1 MTNANTDTSAG
12 GRKALEP
19 GELGRYTITGH
30 KADGTA
36 TTGTA
41 SYYQARAWVGLEH
54 SKRKRVQARAATKTG
69 VRRLLQ
75 AKADDLARLDRED
88 GAAGQDGTI
97 PPTWGAAVQNHRA
110 YITEPASQGG
120 GDYSAATKRA
130 YLSALDLYLVER
142 SPFSEDR
149 RLSSVKRAHLE
160 DWLNRI
166 ANSTEVREGRRI
178 GGEGA
183 AKMVR
188 SLVQGIYRRAER
200 GEVVAKN
207 PTRGLTF
214 ERSRD
219 LTRTEPKVRDHKRA
233 FTADERKRV
242 YSAADTDPR
251 CKANDLGDLVR
262 FLIGTGCRIGEA
274 LGLTWEHVD
283 LGAPEPS
290 VTIANTAT
298 RVAGQGI
305 VLGRTKTAKSE
316 RTLTLPATVA
326 TILQD
331 RWERMTVPGHERPL
345 ILGEDHAVFPS
356 SVGTLRDQS
365 NVNEVLRHLFKVAGV
380 EWATSHTFR
389 TTTANALKDDGWA
402 DQRIAARLGN
412 SVETLARHY
421 FDDKTEDDGI
431 AGSLEGAL
439 FRGVDSAPA
448 DEKVDTEVDTEPTEH
463 HLSIVKAS

>member
-1 MTNANTDTSAG
+1 MTNTDTGASTG

-19 GELGRYTITGH
+19 GELGSFRITGR

-41 SYYQARAWVGLEH
+41 SYYLARAWVGLEH
-54 SKRKRVQARAATKTG
+54 SKRKRVQVRGASKTE

-110 YITEPASQGG
+110 YIVAPASQGG

-142 SPFSEDR
+142 SPFTEDR

-160 DWLNRI
+160 DWLNRV
-166 ANSTEVREGRRI
+166 ANSTEVRKGRRI

-207 PTRGLTF
+207 PTRGLEF

-219 LTRTEPKVRDHKRA
+219 LTRAEPKVRDHKRA
-233 FTADERKRV
+233 FSADERERV

-251 CKANDLGDLVR
+251 CRDNDLGDLVR

-283 LGAPEPS
+283 LEAPEPS
-290 VTIANTAT
+290 VTIAQTAT

-316 RTLTLPATVA
+316 RDLALPATVV

-331 RWERMTVPGHERPL
+331 RWERMTDPDHERPL
-345 ILGEDHAVFPS
+345 ILGEDRAVFPS

-365 NVNEVLRHLFKVAGV
+365 NVNTVLRHLFKVAGV

-389 TTTANALKDDGWA
+389 TTTANALKDAGWA

-431 AGSLEGAL
+431 AGSLEGSL
-439 FRGVDSAPA
+439 FTGADPAPS
-448 DEKVDTEVDTEPTEH
+448 DEKVDTEVDTDPSVAR
-463 HLSIVKAS
+463 LSIVKAS